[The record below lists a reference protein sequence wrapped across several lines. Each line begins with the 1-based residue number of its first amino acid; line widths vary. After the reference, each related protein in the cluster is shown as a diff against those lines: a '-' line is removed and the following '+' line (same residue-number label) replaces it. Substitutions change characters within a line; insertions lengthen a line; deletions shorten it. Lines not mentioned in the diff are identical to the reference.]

1 MIGEQEILFKIFA
14 EDAESSALSGKIPMT
29 EDILTS
35 ILIKIQD
42 LELHDLWEEILMRY
56 EDTVNVW
63 EARINEITISEEK
76 IQEIKDKTLQYLTE
90 KLPGFQA

>member
-1 MIGEQEILFKIFA
+1 
-14 EDAESSALSGKIPMT
+14 MT

-56 EDTVNVW
+56 EHTVNVW

-76 IQEIKDKTLQYLTE
+76 IQEIKDKTFQYLTE